1 MIAASW
7 CPVHTGSHQLDCTYA
22 YGDEI
27 VPYKSILVPIQ
38 GNAIDQHAIELAT
51 TVTQDKSA
59 QITLVYVVEVEP
71 ALPLEAELPSEIDIG
86 ERSLEVAEQWTRA
99 ASNREL
105 VQITP
110 ELLQARSA
118 GAAIV
123 DEAIERGADLIVM
136 ALRNQKRHGRPTVG
150 DTVPFILKNAP
161 CEVIVTRL
169 PALHGFDKC
178 EWKPEIPETV

>member
-1 MIAASW
+1 M
-7 CPVHTGSHQLDCTYA
+7 A
-22 YGDEI
+22 YTR
-27 VPYKSILVPIQ
+27 VLVPIQ
-38 GNAIDQHAIELAT
+38 GNSCDQHAIELAT
-51 TVTQDKSA
+51 TVAHDESA

-71 ALPLEAELPSEIDIG
+71 ALPLEAELPSEIDVG
-86 ERSLEVAEQWTRA
+86 ERSLEVAEHWTRES
-99 ASNREL
+99 SNRRL

-123 DEAIERGADLIVM
+123 DEAIERGSDLIVM
-136 ALRNQKRHGRPTVG
+136 ALRNQKKHGRPTVG
-150 DTVPFILKNAP
+150 DTVPYILKNAP

-169 PALHGFDKC
+169 PPVDGFDKC